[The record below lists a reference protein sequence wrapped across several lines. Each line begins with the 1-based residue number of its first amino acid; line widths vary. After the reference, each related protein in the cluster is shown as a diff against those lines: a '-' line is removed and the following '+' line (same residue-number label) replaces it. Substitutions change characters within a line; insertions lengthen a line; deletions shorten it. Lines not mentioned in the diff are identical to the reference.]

1 MAQSG
6 VIPLPQLLLDGI
18 NALGLGVTFGETYNF
33 FKREANGLV
42 QKGFGADVSGF
53 GLPVQY
59 SNPDEIIPI
68 PLTLNSAS
76 SVDYTYEL
84 ELPSI
89 GVWSVTAERNNEVN
103 GKGTLILP
111 NATYQNVYRIRSS
124 ISSQNTISSDQ
135 LPAFLN
141 GVPIPRDEVKYLY
154 IAPSLG
160 FPVLEITATS
170 LFGFEVVSK
179 VIYRAT
185 PVDYT
190 SVEENEISAFQLFP
204 NPANNHLTIQTD
216 LKNSQKLTFE
226 IIDAQGRLCWSANR
240 QALAGSVTEQVS
252 FNESS
257 LANGIYLLKIT
268 PEAGR
273 TEVRTF
279 VIQN

>member
-1 MAQSG
+1 
-6 VIPLPQLLLDGI
+6 
-18 NALGLGVTFGETYNF
+18 
-33 FKREANGLV
+33 V

-59 SNPDEIIPI
+59 STPDEIIPI
-68 PLTLNSAS
+68 PLTLNNTSTI
-76 SVDYTYEL
+76 DYSYEL

-89 GVWSVTAERNNEVN
+89 GVWSVTAERTNEVN

-111 NATYQNVYRIRSS
+111 NATYQNVYRVRSS
-124 ISSQNTISSDQ
+124 LSSQNTISSDQ
-135 LPAFLN
+135 LPAILN

-190 SVEENEISAFQLFP
+190 SIENNEITAFQLFP
-204 NPANNHLTIQTD
+204 NPASNHLTIQTQ
-216 LKNSQKLTFE
+216 LKKAQKLTFE
-226 IIDAQGRLCWSANR
+226 ILDSQGRIVWNETR
-240 QALAGSVTEQVS
+240 QATAGNVFESIS
-252 FNESS
+252 LNENAI
-257 LANGIYLLKIT
+257 ANGIYLLKIT
-268 PEAGR
+268 PETGR
-273 TEVRTF
+273 PEVRSF
-279 VIQN
+279 VVQNQ